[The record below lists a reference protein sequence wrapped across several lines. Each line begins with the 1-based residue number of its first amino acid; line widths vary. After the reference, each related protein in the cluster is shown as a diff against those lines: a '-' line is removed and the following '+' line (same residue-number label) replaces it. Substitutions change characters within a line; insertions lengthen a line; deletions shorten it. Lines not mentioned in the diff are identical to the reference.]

1 MNIEKLIEELRD
13 WAPNVDRRF
22 DTFTEPADLMRE
34 AANKLELLNK
44 LWRQEI
50 AEDW

>member
-1 MNIEKLIEELRD
+1 MNIEKLIEELRG
-13 WAPNVDRRF
+13 WSPEVARKMGNY
-22 DTFTEPADLMRE
+22 TEPSDLMEE
-34 AANKLELLNK
+34 AAKKLELLNE